1 MSDQGLKESVSGS
14 AASWIVRGRTG
25 AALQASEKVVS
36 FIPPAGESPRAT
48 EEARSS
54 PKSPR
59 DWSTAIDLIQ
69 EASEAIRISEERAT
83 ELEGH
88 LRQITAEAS
97 EEMRRLEAHIA
108 AGEQRLLKAEERI
121 RRAEA
126 RAEEA
131 EAWLVRLHD
140 AVIGAF
146 RRPPAVITVDRA
158 SDAADEEETT
168 TQQTS
173 D

>member
-1 MSDQGLKESVSGS
+1 MSDQGLKETASGS
-14 AASWIVRGRTG
+14 AAGWIIRGRTG

-36 FIPPAGESPRAT
+36 FIPQAGESSRPAEEPRQA
-48 EEARSS
+48 A
-54 PKSPR
+54 KSPR
-59 DWSTAIDLIQ
+59 DWSTAIELIQ

-108 AGEQRLLKAEERI
+108 AGEQRLLKAEERV

-126 RAEEA
+126 RADEA

-146 RRPPAVITVDRA
+146 RRPPAMIAAEQPGTAVDA
-158 SDAADEEETT
+158 EETT
-168 TQQTS
+168 TDQTS
-173 D
+173 E